1 MTRYSKTP
9 LTLNADTVLYIS
21 TPEISIR
28 SGAMSSRLA
37 QMMVIDAL
45 FTATAHMDYDAI
57 ADNLERSHR
66 ITSTHRIDGDDA
78 YPL

>member
-1 MTRYSKTP
+1 
-9 LTLNADTVLYIS
+9 
-21 TPEISIR
+21 
-28 SGAMSSRLA
+28 MSSRLA

-66 ITSTHRIDGDDA
+66 ITHTHRVDENDM
-78 YPL
+78 YLPL